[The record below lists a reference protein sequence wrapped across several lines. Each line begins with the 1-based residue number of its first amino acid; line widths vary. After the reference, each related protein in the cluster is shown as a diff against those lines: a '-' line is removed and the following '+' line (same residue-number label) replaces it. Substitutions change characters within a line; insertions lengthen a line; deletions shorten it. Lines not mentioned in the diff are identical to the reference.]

1 MSKKILT
8 IDDQGD
14 IRRLIRMALEFDGRH
29 EVVEAMDADE
39 GLLVARREKPN
50 LILLDLNMPR
60 VNGIEM
66 CQRLSRDPQLSEI
79 PVILLTGSN
88 DPELRR
94 QGQAAGA
101 RVFLTKPF
109 NPMQLLDLIDDHA
122 N

>member
-29 EVVEAMDADE
+29 QVVEAMDADE

-60 VNGIEM
+60 INGIEM
-66 CQRLSRDPQLSEI
+66 CQRLSQDPQLSEI

>member
-1 MSKKILT
+1 MKKKILT

-14 IRRLIRMALEFDGRH
+14 IRRLIRMALEFEGH
-29 EVVEAMDADE
+29 QVVEAMDAE
-39 GLLVARREKPN
+39 QGLQVARSEKPD
-50 LILLDLNMPR
+50 LILLDLHMPR
-60 VNGIEM
+60 VNGIEFF
-66 CQRLSRDPQLSEI
+66 QRLSRDPQLSAI

-94 QGQAAGA
+94 QGQEAGA

>member
-14 IRRLIRMALEFDGRH
+14 IRRLIRMALEFDGRYR
-29 EVVEAMDADE
+29 VVEAMDADE
-39 GLLVARREKPN
+39 GLAVARREKPN

-66 CQRLSRDPQLSEI
+66 CQRLSRDPQLSAI